1 MIADYE
7 HVGVKGQGYF
17 CIVKKYKHKAT
28 GVEIAVK
35 ELKSDFYDNEE
46 YRYRFARE
54 IELLKELGGCENI
67 IELLGEGK
75 LVNNKEISYYAMPFA
90 DFNLYNY
97 IKRHNGTLTLEN
109 RISIIEQIV
118 TGLEYAHAKDILHRD
133 LSPTNIFVFQN
144 NGDITVKI
152 ADFGLGKN
160 AESLSHYTN
169 SSKSG
174 YGQLFY
180 VSPEQYNQLKYSTK
194 KSDIYSLGKVCYFI
208 VTGKDPKVIE
218 NCELSSLIQLC
229 SSEIPDER
237 FNDLNEFKSHLNS
250 LKQLLFTNT
259 IDLDYTTIR
268 DYISNNTNI
277 DWTTFHTI
285 ALKSVSFSHVFTDYI
300 DPIINLFLL
309 DKEIVSYY
317 QTIKSGIRD
326 FVTIFIKNLHD
337 CYQTM
342 GWPFSKT
349 ESFGKLLYRF
359 YTLIPDNETKLHC
372 LNEIWYLAFVSDQ
385 WKVQTICKQIL
396 NNNVPNEIELSFSKT
411 IIDSNVK
418 IRFTDFA
425 GINLQPIIKKALIQI
440 DDKK

>member
-1 MIADYE
+1 MIAEYE

-17 CIVKKYKHKAT
+17 CIVKKYKHKTT
-28 GVEIAVK
+28 GIEIAIK

-75 LVNNKEISYYAMPFA
+75 LVNNKEISYYAMPLA
-90 DFNLYNY
+90 DYNLYNY
-97 IKRHNGTLTLEN
+97 IKRNNGTLTLEN

-118 TGLEYAHAKDILHRD
+118 TGLEYAHNKDILHRD

-144 NGDITVKI
+144 NGVITVKI

-194 KSDIYSLGKVCYFI
+194 KSDIYSLGKVCYFV

-237 FNDLNEFKSHLNS
+237 FNNLSEFKSHLNS

-259 IDLDYTTIR
+259 IDLDYTTVL

-285 ALKSVSFSHVFTDYI
+285 ALKSVSFSHIFTDYI

-309 DKEIVSYY
+309 DKEIISYY

-326 FVTIFIKNLHD
+326 FVTIFIKNLHE

-359 YTLIPDNETKLHC
+359 WLK
-372 LNEIWYLAFVSDQ
+372 YL
-385 WKVQTICKQIL
+385 IL
-396 NNNVPNEIELSFSKT
+396 NFH
-411 IIDSNVK
+411 
-418 IRFTDFA
+418 
-425 GINLQPIIKKALIQI
+425 LI
-440 DDKK
+440 